1 MRRLSDFIKW
11 YTYITI
17 SILIVCAVVFT
28 IYNTKSIPLVTLWQI
43 LLSGFLTTLVTVLS
57 VLKEENRRW
66 LLAVRH
72 VLHYVLLCIIMIICG
87 NFFGWMS
94 LNFQGI
100 AMMVGAVAVVYL
112 LAFGAYCVTDLK
124 QANEI
129 NQKLKE
135 KYRED

>member
-28 IYNTKSIPLVTLWQI
+28 IYNTKSIP
-43 LLSGFLTTLVTVLS
+43 LVTVLS